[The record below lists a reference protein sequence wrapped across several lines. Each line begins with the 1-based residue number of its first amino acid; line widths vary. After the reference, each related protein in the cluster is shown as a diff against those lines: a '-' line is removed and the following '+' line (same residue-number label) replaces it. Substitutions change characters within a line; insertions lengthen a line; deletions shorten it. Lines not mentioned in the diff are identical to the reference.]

1 MKVKQKDSTQ
11 DMKRFFRAFA
21 IFHAGAFRW
30 VLKELFLWRLRR
42 EKMRV
47 VMLTLDTM
55 VMDNDEALQRE
66 GCDPTN
72 KKVKGFNP

>member
-1 MKVKQKDSTQ
+1 MGVLK
-11 DMKRFFRAFA
+11 
-21 IFHAGAFRW
+21 IHAGAFRW
-30 VLKELFLWRLRR
+30 VLKELFLLRLRR

-66 GCDPTN
+66 GCGRPREESLRWLRN
-72 KKVKGFNP
+72 R